1 MALTNDDIRLAPERL
16 HQAEKT
22 RKQIRQISLEYP
34 GITIADAYAIQ
45 KAWIE
50 IKVAEGRVVKGHKIG
65 LTSKAMQSALGID
78 EPDSGVLLDDM
89 FFADGGL
96 VPSDRFIGTR
106 VEAELAFIMKQRLAG
121 PDCTMFDV
129 LNATDFVVP
138 ALEILDTRIERVDP
152 VMKSTRKIFDTI
164 ADNAANAGIVLGG
177 RPLRPLD
184 ADLRWIGAL
193 CYRNGELEETGLAA
207 GVLNHPATSVAWLA
221 NKIAPNGLALEAGQV
236 VLAGSFIRPIET
248 RKGDTIQA
256 DYGPY
261 GSMSCYFALCAQQNR
276 VSKKNMPHFT
286 IEYSANLDARVDMGK
301 VVEVVRKAAIETS
314 IFPLGGIRVRAV
326 RCEHYAIADGNPNL
340 AFLDMVLRLG
350 EGRGLATR
358 KKAGEHIFRALSDL
372 LDPVFAQGQFA
383 LSFDMQINDKET
395 SWKRN
400 NIHEVL
406 KAEIPKAESAH
417 G

>member
-1 MALTNDDIRLAPERL
+1 MALTKDEIRLAAGRL

-22 RKQIRQISLEYP
+22 RQQIRQLSLDHP

-65 LTSKAMQSALGID
+65 LTSRAMQSALGID

-106 VEAELAFIMKQRLAG
+106 IEAELAFVMKHRLAG
-121 PDCTMFDV
+121 PGCTMFDV

-138 ALEILDTRIERVDP
+138 ALEILDTRIERVDRET
-152 VMKSTRKIFDTI
+152 KSTRKIFDTI

-184 ADLRWIGAL
+184 ADLR
-193 CYRNGELEETGLAA
+193 
-207 GVLNHPATSVAWLA
+207 WLA

-261 GSMSCYFALCAQQNR
+261 GTVSCYFA
-276 VSKKNMPHFT
+276 
-286 IEYSANLDARVDMGK
+286 
-301 VVEVVRKAAIETS
+301 
-314 IFPLGGIRVRAV
+314 
-326 RCEHYAIADGNPNL
+326 
-340 AFLDMVLRLG
+340 
-350 EGRGLATR
+350 
-358 KKAGEHIFRALSDL
+358 
-372 LDPVFAQGQFA
+372 
-383 LSFDMQINDKET
+383 
-395 SWKRN
+395 
-400 NIHEVL
+400 
-406 KAEIPKAESAH
+406 
-417 G
+417 

>member
-1 MALTNDDIRLAPERL
+1 MALSTSEIRAAAERL

-22 RKQIRQISLEYP
+22 RKQIRQLSLEFP
-34 GITIADAYAIQ
+34 AITIADAYAIQ

-50 IKVAEGRVVKGHKIG
+50 IKVAEGRVVRGHKIG
-65 LTSKAMQSALGID
+65 LTSKAMQSALLID

-106 VEAELAFIMKQRLAG
+106 VEAELAFIMKARLSG
-121 PDCTMFDV
+121 PGCTLFDV

-152 VMKSTRKIFDTI
+152 VTKSTRKIFDTI

-193 CYRNGELEETGLAA
+193 CYRNGQLEETGLAA

-221 NKIAPNGLALEAGQV
+221 NKIAPNGLALEPGQV

-256 DYGPY
+256 DYGPC
-261 GSMSCYFALCAQQNR
+261 GSVSCYFA
-276 VSKKNMPHFT
+276 
-286 IEYSANLDARVDMGK
+286 
-301 VVEVVRKAAIETS
+301 
-314 IFPLGGIRVRAV
+314 
-326 RCEHYAIADGNPNL
+326 
-340 AFLDMVLRLG
+340 
-350 EGRGLATR
+350 
-358 KKAGEHIFRALSDL
+358 
-372 LDPVFAQGQFA
+372 
-383 LSFDMQINDKET
+383 
-395 SWKRN
+395 
-400 NIHEVL
+400 
-406 KAEIPKAESAH
+406 
-417 G
+417 